1 MNVSRVC
8 EWLPND
14 VGYIYVRD
22 NGDYLTRIFMDDKN
36 AEDLFFNVALGPYEP
51 PNSRYSF

>member
-1 MNVSRVC
+1 MNVSRVTR
-8 EWLPND
+8 WLPND

-36 AEDLFFNVALGPYEP
+36 AEDLFFNVVLGPYDCPSQENP
-51 PNSRYSF
+51 F